1 MARKQ
6 PRAASHL
13 RVVASSTNVTAPG
26 AWGATTQ
33 PRPNASV
40 LAGLLLCAD
49 GGHAVGVVREVL
61 AWDGQQLS
69 LRVTLDPG
77 TTFGLSDV
85 TIQVPLA
92 ICPGVA
98 SEQARGVNGNA
109 LPRGSVRSG

>member
-13 RVVASSTNVTAPG
+13 RVVASSTDVTAPG
-26 AWGATTQ
+26 TRGATKQ
-33 PRPNASV
+33 PRPKASV

-49 GGHAVGVVREVL
+49 SGHAVGVVREVL

-77 TTFGLSDV
+77 TTPGLSDV

-92 ICPGVA
+92 SCPGVA
-98 SEQARGVNGNA
+98 SGQARGVDGNV
-109 LPRGSVRSG
+109 LPRGGVRSG